1 VYADGRLPIDVLIEY
16 FALVEQDDET
26 IEARKEI
33 LQAQY
38 VQLTARMAELQET
51 LDLLNQKIEGF
62 ENALLKAEQ
71 ELTD

>member
-1 VYADGRLPIDVLIEY
+1 VLIEY